1 MEAKFKKGD
10 KVWNDMQDRLATVV
24 AYHEKN
30 DLYEL
35 DNGFMADE
43 VDLVPLDK
51 EKVKNLFLNELE
63 RLLSKYKAIIDVDYK
78 DCVYIEVLGE
88 CLYYSV
94 DEGINADTV
103 FDYDKD

>member
-10 KVWNDMQDRLATVV
+10 MVWNDIQDRLATVV
-24 AYHEKN
+24 AYHEKS

-43 VDLVPLDK
+43 VDLVSFDK
-51 EKVKNLFLNELE
+51 EKVKNQFLNELG
-63 RLLSKYKAIIDVDYK
+63 RLLSKYQAIIDVDYK
-78 DCVYIEVLGE
+78 DYPYIEVLGE
-88 CLYYSV
+88 CLYYTE
-94 DEGINADTV
+94 DEGINADNV